1 MRRLSPIV
9 SHATSSW
16 RRILIRNISK
26 PSRAT
31 SAAYTA
37 IAGAMNTAES
47 RRPLGEN
54 QEELLAECLRPVPRL
69 YIASN
74 VCALACVVKIYV
86 SYLLLQHSVS

>member
-1 MRRLSPIV
+1 MRRLSPLV
-9 SHATSSW
+9 SHATLSW
-16 RRILIRNISK
+16 RRILVRNNSK

-37 IAGAMNTAES
+37 ITSAMNSAES
-47 RRPLGEN
+47 RGPLGEK
-54 QEELLAECLRPVPRL
+54 QKELLAECLRPVTRL

>member
-16 RRILIRNISK
+16 RRTLIRNNSK
-26 PSRAT
+26 PSTAT

-47 RRPLGEN
+47 RGPLGEK
-54 QEELLAECLRPVPRL
+54 QKELLAECLRPVPRL

-74 VCALACVVKIYV
+74 VRALACVVKICV